1 MPPVNPMKVNITQF
15 FDRIYIINL
24 IERIDR
30 RRDMELQLKKIG
42 LNTSDA
48 GIRFFP
54 AIRPEA
60 LAGFPSIGARGCFMS
75 HLCVLDEA
83 AKNKFRRI
91 LICEDDLN
99 FVYDFNSRIDQVLA
113 QLSRMDWALFYG
125 GYRLYEGFGSEN
137 AHKDNQCIIT
147 MPASQTIGTTH
158 CLAFQGESIASAGR
172 YLKEM
177 VATSPGDL
185 RGGPMHVDEAYNW
198 FRKDNPQLT
207 TVIATPELGYQRP
220 SRSDILQL
228 AWHDQLSVA
237 APILST
243 LICVATVR
251 RQ

>member
-1 MPPVNPMKVNITQF
+1 MPPIDPMKVNVAQF
-15 FDRIYIINL
+15 FDQIYIINL

-30 RRDMELQLKKIG
+30 RREMELQLKKIG
-42 LNTSDA
+42 LNSSDA

-99 FVYDFNSRIDQVLA
+99 FVYNFNSRIDQVLA
-113 QLSRMDWALFYG
+113 QLSRIDWALFYG
-125 GYRLYEGFGSEN
+125 GYRLYDGWPEN
-137 AHKDNQCIIT
+137 ARKDDGCIIT
-147 MPASQTIGTTH
+147 MPATQTIGTTYF
-158 CLAFQGESIASAGR
+158 LAFQGESIASAGR

-177 VATSPGDL
+177 VARSPGDL
-185 RGGPMHVDEAYNW
+185 RGGPMHVDEAYDW
-198 FRKDNPQLT
+198 FRKDNPQFT

-228 AWHDQLSVA
+228 AWHERPSVA
-237 APILST
+237 VPILST
-243 LICVATVR
+243 LICVATLR
-251 RQ
+251 RR